1 MGTSQYASSQY
12 ASTAKSIH
20 RLQRSMKTSSS
31 MVRSIRQYVEEA
43 PMKLTFKQRF
53 RNWLMNED
61 EPEYGNAIAVDSEG
75 PNIQSQGFRLNVYS
89 AGGGTIIETTKYDR
103 QKDDHR
109 HSLHV
114 VTDDKDLGEEL
125 AKIIT
130 MESLR

>member
-1 MGTSQYASSQY
+1 MGTSQY

-20 RLQRSMKTSSS
+20 RLQRSIKTANS
-31 MVRSIRQYVEEA
+31 MVRPVQYVEERT
-43 PMKLTFKQRF
+43 MKLTFKQRI
-53 RNWLMNED
+53 RNWLMNDD
-61 EPEYGNAIAVDSEG
+61 ELEYGNAIAVDSEG

-89 AGGGTIIETTKYDR
+89 ASGGTIIETTKYDR
-103 QKDDHR
+103 QKDDHK

-114 VTDDKDLGEEL
+114 VTDDKELGEEL

>member
-1 MGTSQYASSQY
+1 MSGYGQAV

-20 RLQRSMKTSSS
+20 RLQRSMTKSSS
-31 MVRSIRQYVEEA
+31 MVRPRRQYVEER
-43 PMKLTFKQRF
+43 PMKLTFKQRI
-53 RNWLMNED
+53 RNWLMND
-61 EPEYGNAIAVDSEG
+61 DADTDYSGNLISVDSEG

-89 AGGGTIIETTKYDR
+89 ASGGTIVETTKYDR

-114 VTDDKDLGEEL
+114 VTDDKELGEEL

>member
-1 MGTSQYASSQY
+1 MSGYGQAV

-20 RLQRSMKTSSS
+20 RLQRSMTKSSS
-31 MVRSIRQYVEEA
+31 MVRPRSYVEER
-43 PMKLTFKQRF
+43 PMKLTFKQRI
-53 RNWLMNED
+53 RNWLMNNDED
-61 EPEYGNAIAVDSEG
+61 YSNQLISVDSEG
-75 PNIQSQGFRLNVYS
+75 PNIQSQGFRLNVYTAS
-89 AGGGTIIETTKYDR
+89 GGTIVETTKYDR

-114 VTDDKDLGEEL
+114 VTDEKDLGEEL

>member
-1 MGTSQYASSQY
+1 MSGGYAV
-12 ASTAKSIH
+12 ASIQKAS
-20 RLQRSMKTSSS
+20 R
-31 MVRSIRQYVEEA
+31 IRGANQLKRIKYSVEDK
-43 PMKLTFKQRF
+43 PMKLSFKQRI
-53 RNWLMNED
+53 RKWLMNDSD
-61 EPEYGNAIAVDSEG
+61 EYNENIAISSRDSEG

-89 AGGGTIIETTKYDR
+89 ASGGTIIETTKYDR

-114 VTDDKDLGEEL
+114 VTADTDLGEAL

>member
-1 MGTSQYASSQY
+1 MSGYGQAV

-20 RLQRSMKTSSS
+20 RLQRSMTKSSS
-31 MVRSIRQYVEEA
+31 MVRPRRQYVEEK
-43 PMKLTFKQRF
+43 PMKLTFKQRI
-53 RNWLMNED
+53 RNWLMNDEED
-61 EPEYGNAIAVDSEG
+61 YSNQLISVDSEG

-89 AGGGTIIETTKYDR
+89 ASGGTIVETTKYDR

-114 VTDDKDLGEEL
+114 VTEDKDLGEEL

-130 MESLR
+130 LESLR

>member
-1 MGTSQYASSQY
+1 MGTGPY

-20 RLQRSMKTSSS
+20 RLQRSMTKSSS
-31 MVRSIRQYVEEA
+31 MVRPVQYIEEK
-43 PMKLTFKQRF
+43 PMKLTFKQRI
-53 RNWLMNED
+53 RNWLMKDDD
-61 EPEYGNAIAVDSEG
+61 EADYSGNLISVDSDG
-75 PNIQSQGFRLNVYS
+75 PNIQSQGFRLNIYS
-89 AGGGTIIETTKYDR
+89 ASGGTIIETTKYDR

-114 VTDDKDLGEEL
+114 VTDDKELGEEL

>member
-1 MGTSQYASSQY
+1 MSGYGQAV

-20 RLQRSMKTSSS
+20 RLQRSMTKSSS
-31 MVRSIRQYVEEA
+31 MVRPRRQYVEER
-43 PMKLTFKQRF
+43 PMKLTFKQRI
-53 RNWLMNED
+53 RNWLMNDD
-61 EPEYGNAIAVDSEG
+61 EEYSNQLISVDSEG

-89 AGGGTIIETTKYDR
+89 ASGGTIIETTKYDR

-114 VTDDKDLGEEL
+114 VTEDKDLGEEL

-130 MESLR
+130 LESLR

>member
-1 MGTSQYASSQY
+1 MGTSQY

-20 RLQRSMKTSSS
+20 RLQKSIKTANS
-31 MVRSIRQYVEEA
+31 MVRPVQYVEERT
-43 PMKLTFKQRF
+43 MKLTFKQRI
-53 RNWLMNED
+53 RNWLMNDD
-61 EPEYGNAIAVDSEG
+61 ELEYGNAITVDSEG

-89 AGGGTIIETTKYDR
+89 ASGGTIIETTKYDR
-103 QKDDHR
+103 QKDDHK

-114 VTDDKDLGEEL
+114 VTDDKELGEEL